1 MKCLFFIL
9 FSVFTFIKV
18 KAPGVKLGFAGNKIP
33 ALVDKAGEP
42 KWKNN
47 FGCHFILP
55 NRSLGKYIVSYF
67 PLIKLWLGI
76 YCWELES
83 KRPESNLRSTQT
95 SHNSR
100 FECELKGK
108 NSNSRTTNR
117 EVFQYFL
124 EPSTTWARWFIA
136 ATGRKKGWA
145 NGKGFGMRHWK

>member
-1 MKCLFFIL
+1 MKRLFFML
-9 FSVFTFIKV
+9 FSVFRFTK
-18 KAPGVKLGFAGNKIP
+18 VKLGFAGNKIP

-76 YCWELES
+76 YCCELEA

-108 NSNSRTTNR
+108 NSNSRTTNKR
-117 EVFQYFL
+117 GVPTFL
-124 EPSTTWARWFIA
+124 GTVDYLGEMIHRRY
-136 ATGRKKGWA
+136 GKKKGVS
-145 NGKGFGMRHWK
+145 